1 MSMDFRA
8 FVYYMN
14 FHTALLGP
22 LRLTQHLRKAGP
34 DTDTRKTEFLNPFLG
49 HVSRDVRT
57 CGGTAHR
64 RPRLCPATLYS

>member
-1 MSMDFRA
+1 MHEYGFSRA

-34 DTDTRKTEFLNPFLG
+34 G
-49 HVSRDVRT
+49 HVTSARVAARRT
-57 CGGTAHR
+57 ADPDSAQRLSTANM
-64 RPRLCPATLYS
+64 